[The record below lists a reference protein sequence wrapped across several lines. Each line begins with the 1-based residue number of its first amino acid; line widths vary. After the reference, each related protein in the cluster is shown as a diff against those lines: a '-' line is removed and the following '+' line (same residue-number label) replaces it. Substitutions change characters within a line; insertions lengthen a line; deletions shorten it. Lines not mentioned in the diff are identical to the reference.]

1 MTKLF
6 RSPRRLLVLGS
17 WIAGGALAVALW
29 PAESQQAA
37 PTENKG
43 VKIDQFATI
52 DLGPEIDGMQGRELR
67 LRRVTIEPGGIIG
80 EHSHKDRP
88 AVARI
93 VQGTLTEHRAGGYVK
108 DHPEGNNISVG
119 KDVTHWEEN
128 KGSKPTVLIVGDIAK
143 K

>member
-1 MTKLF
+1 MTKPF
-6 RSPRRLLVLGS
+6 RSPRHLFVLAS

-29 PAESQQAA
+29 PAEGQQAV

-43 VKIDQFATI
+43 VKIEVLTTV

-88 AVARI
+88 AVARV
-93 VQGTLTEHRAGGYVK
+93 VQGTLTEHRSGGYVK
-108 DHPEGNNISVG
+108 NHPEGDNVSVG